1 MVLNPEIIQHHSS
14 IRNIIFDFGGV
25 LCNINIS
32 LTEQRFKE
40 LGLIEF
46 DPHYS
51 VADRDT
57 LFGRLEE
64 GSITP
69 DAFRNTIR
77 AKFSKPISDHE
88 INDAWNAM
96 LLDFPEDRVKLL
108 EQLKPKYQIFL
119 LSNSNEIHYQK
130 FSNDF
135 RHTYGYG
142 DFNDL
147 FKKAYFSFQIKMKKP
162 DRRIFEHVLNEQRLN
177 PSETL
182 FIDDSIL
189 HVKGAGLTGINAHY
203 LDLRAGQTILD
214 LFID

>member
-1 MVLNPEIIQHHSS
+1 MVLNPEIIQQHSS

-25 LCNINIS
+25 LCNINVS

-51 VADRDT
+51 VTDRNT
-57 LFGRLEE
+57 LFGQLEE

-69 DAFRNTIR
+69 DEFRNAIR
-77 AKFSKPISDHE
+77 AFFSKPIPDDE
-88 INDAWNAM
+88 IDDAWNAM
-96 LLDFPEDRVKLL
+96 LLNLPEDRVKLL
-108 EQLKPKYQIFL
+108 ERLKPTYQIFL
-119 LSNSNEIHYQK
+119 LSNSNDIHYQK
-130 FSNDF
+130 FSKDF
-135 RHTYGYG
+135 QHRYNYG

-147 FKKAYFSFQIKMKKP
+147 FKKAYFSFQIRMKKP
-162 DRRIFEHVLNEQRLN
+162 DRKIFEHVLNEQKLN

-182 FIDDSIL
+182 FIDDSMQHIE
-189 HVKGAGLTGINAHY
+189 GARLAGINGHH

-214 LFID
+214 LFIP